1 MLGSSL
7 TLLQTR
13 KGQAL
18 QAPSV
23 PLSRRGGGGASR
35 PCCPHLPPPHTVG
48 TASRPRHQ
56 PSPHHSHSPLAK
68 GALPCLGGEQAAGPG
83 RVREPVAAWGR
94 FKG

>member
-23 PLSRRGGGGASR
+23 PLSRWGGEGE
-35 PCCPHLPPPHTVG
+35 PPG
-48 TASRPRHQ
+48 LAA
-56 PSPHHSHSPLAK
+56 PSSPLPTPW
-68 GALPCLGGEQAAGPG
+68 ALPLGPATSHHPTTATAPWLK
-83 RVREPVAAWGR
+83 VPCPAWGESR
-94 FKG
+94 LQDLAE